1 MPSPTNQQLGAV
13 FRGCE
18 VCRSLVILYKKGEFA
33 QGPEEA
39 RDADAAT
46 Y

>member
-1 MPSPTNQQLGAV
+1 MPSPTSQQLGAV

-18 VCRSLVILYKKGEFA
+18 VHGSLVILYKKGKFA
-33 QGPEEA
+33 QWPEEA
-39 RDADAAT
+39 RDAGAAT